1 MTLSN
6 QIWLCSIRFDYI
18 SHMVGLFRVL
28 PTLWIHKIFFRLWSK
43 NILFLCAR
51 LVTQLNERCCSLSAR
66 SSLYSAKPMM
76 VNFSLRSS
84 RYSTKPMMV
93 GFSAAV
99 HYSAYPMLE
108 NFSASSLHYS
118 AYPMLESFSASS
130 IFLFTPPQ
138 ECFSHLFFFE
148 HRLPVHSHVLM
159 KRGAVFRT
167 WVLHGT
173 CILKS
178 PILSY
183 ILSSVVT
190 TCPSNPYQS
199 SSYSAYNAIVFY
211 IESLGLTSR

>member
-1 MTLSN
+1 MQDIHLDNNSAQRLLHKNNLWT
-6 QIWLCSIRFDYI
+6 WLCPIRFDYI
-18 SHMVGLFRVL
+18 SHMIGLFRVL
-28 PTLWIHKIFFRLWSK
+28 PTLWIHKVFFRLWSK

-51 LVTQLNERCCSLSAR
+51 LVTQLNERCFSLSAR

-99 HYSAYPMLE
+99 
-108 NFSASSLHYS
+108 HYS

-183 ILSSVVT
+183 IPSSVVLT
-190 TCPSNPYQS
+190 ACPSNPYQS
-199 SSYSAYNAIVFY
+199 SLYSAYNAMVFY
-211 IESLGLTSR
+211 IASLGLASR